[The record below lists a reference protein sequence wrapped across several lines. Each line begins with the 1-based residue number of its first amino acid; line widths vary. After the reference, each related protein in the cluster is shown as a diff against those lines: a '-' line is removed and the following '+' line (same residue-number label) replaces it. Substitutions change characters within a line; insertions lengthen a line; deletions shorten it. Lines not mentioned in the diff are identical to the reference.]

1 MKFNK
6 KIIPICL
13 SGLAS
18 VGLAFTSY
26 LSIKTTLK
34 IRSDYIGSSK
44 ESVKDVVISNWKDY
58 IPVGLAALGTIG
70 CICGSCVYSHKFIS
84 SLISAYSILNTKH
97 LLYESK
103 VKELCGEETHE
114 KILKEIDIE
123 KPKEVYINVETLIGY
138 LDNDLDSIQEEE
150 ALFYDTMSNRFFTTK
165 KSKVLDAE
173 MNLNRN
179 FALGAFPTINDF
191 YHFLGLEPIDSG
203 NILGWTNVGGFYW
216 LDFIHR
222 KNQLP
227 DGRVYYSIDPYIS
240 PSTDF
245 LEDI

>member
-18 VGLAFTSY
+18 IGLAFTSY

-44 ESVKDVVISNWKDY
+44 ESVKDTVISNWKDY
-58 IPVGLAALGTIG
+58 IPVGLVALGTIG

-84 SLISAYSILNTKH
+84 SLISAYSMLNAKH

-103 VKELCGEETHE
+103 VKELCGEDIHE

-123 KPKEVYINVETLIGY
+123 KPKEVHINVETLIGC
-138 LDNDLDSIQEEE
+138 LDNDLDNIPEKKV
-150 ALFYDTMSNRFFTTK
+150 LFYDPISNRFFISTK
-165 KSKVLDAE
+165 CNVLDAV
-173 MNLNRN
+173 MHLNRN
-179 FALGAFPTINDF
+179 FAQGAFPTINDF
-191 YHFLGLEPIDSG
+191 YEFLGLESIDSG
-203 NILGWTNVGGFYW
+203 NILGWTNVDGYYW
-216 LDFIHR
+216 LDFSYR
-222 KNQLP
+222 EKQLP
-227 DGRVYYSIDPYIS
+227 DGQIYYQIDPYFS